1 MKLLKYNDYLSESIL
16 FELIIESK
24 VVYSTKFMNILK
36 KMKTNNV
43 AQTLL
48 SLYSKDLNIQHN
60 YIDLTDEKDTVSFT
74 PDRKVKEVLDKQEN
88 IWRVINSERYL
99 THSDSNRHIFNALN
113 YDIPDEDP
121 WSAPEGAVGSIL
133 GETVSQSSGRTYVIF
148 KTEDGQMTVLNKEAL
163 VDANGTNDRKVWSTS
178 RNNIKVGRLARA
190 ILSTSSLTFTDKDIE
205 DFTNQFKA
213 TFDSIGDA
221 FSLFEVVK
229 GKDIAFWYKKENY
242 KRGDGSLNNS
252 CMGGSDSEFFDIYTK
267 NPQVSLVILHDKD
280 DETKISGRAILWD
293 AKKTGDGEIKFM
305 DRIYTTFESDT
316 ELFKQYAQ
324 KNNWWWKKRQT
335 YDLSYSGDITNG
347 TENLNGEEIFCE
359 LDVVD
364 FEYYPY
370 VDTLC
375 FIDLGSKIAS
385 NYNNDSDRAL
395 RDTDGEWSDPD
406 DY

>member
-16 FELIIESK
+16 FELIMESK

-74 PDRKVKEVLDKQEN
+74 PDRKVKEILDKQEN

-99 THSDSNRHIFNALN
+99 THSDSNNHIFSALN
-113 YDIPDEDP
+113 YEKPDEDP
-121 WSAPEGAVGSIL
+121 WSPSEGEIGSIL
-133 GETVSQSSGRTYVIF
+133 GETVSQSSGRTYVVF
-148 KTEDGQMTVLNKEAL
+148 KNEDGRMTVLNKEAL
-163 VDANGTNDRKVWSTS
+163 VDANGSNDRKVWTTS

-252 CMGGSDSEFFDIYTK
+252 CMGGSDSDFFDIYTK

-280 DETKISGRAILWD
+280 DETKISGRAILWN
-293 AKKTGDGEIKFM
+293 AKKTGDGEIQFM
-305 DRIYTTFESDT
+305 DRIYTTFESDV

-335 YDLSYSGDITNG
+335 YDMSYSGDITNG
-347 TENLNGEEIFCE
+347 TESLTDQSILCQ
-359 LDVVD
+359 LDNVD
-364 FEYYPY
+364 FGYYPY

-375 FIDLGSKIAS
+375 FIDLDRNIAS
-385 NYNNDSDRAL
+385 NYNIDSDRVL
-395 RDTDGEWSDPD
+395 RDTDGEWCDPD